1 MRQDT
6 RFVQGGPTKTGTV
19 VTSQPAKCRFS
30 GKDAGNSPY
39 GHLRLVILVII
50 LGFVLRLFAYQYT
63 YIINNDGT
71 IYIHQA
77 RAIYYGLWS
86 AVNSCTV
93 GYLSP
98 YPILIAATY
107 GILGDWVASAKVV
120 SIFFGT
126 ITLVPLSLLA
136 KRFLKAEISILVT
149 LIFALTPVFVTV
161 SVWGVRDPL
170 YWFFSVLGFYFFTGQ
185 IGKGNSWGLFLS
197 SVSFILATLGRIE
210 AILYLFVSCLC
221 LITAK
226 DEQKFKRLTFF
237 LIPPLLLS
245 LLLLG
250 QMIVNPSGIN
260 WHRLKDIPSRLLTSL
275 TQYQEVRLHLEELI
289 IHPPAGIP
297 WGFFD
302 NARTLFWFIGLGTI
316 INNTV
321 EAFFYPFFL
330 IFIIGL
336 IGSGTWKRI
345 REEQNVRYFAIL
357 VASAVVVSYVYVFA
371 YWEIENRYFVL
382 LVLPSFIFLGFGLKR
397 ILHFLRSRFLL
408 KEHLVLP
415 LLVLLI
421 MGSALPKD
429 LKSRGADKLVFKEIG
444 ETIARREGNS
454 REIEVLVLG
463 DSRRWISFYANLSF
477 KGAPCPDKYLDY
489 RNIVGN
495 SYDQFIQNL
504 RARGIRY
511 VVWEEK
517 RWPRQ
522 GFDFMGSMDSKNFV
536 ILGSWSHRDTGRI
549 ILFRFLGSCEG
560 EV

>member
-1 MRQDT
+1 LRQDT
-6 RFVQGGPTKTGTV
+6 RFVQGGSTKTGTV

-30 GKDAGNSPY
+30 GKDTGNFPY
-39 GHLRLVILVII
+39 EHLRLFVLVII

-63 YIINNDGT
+63 YTINNDGT

-77 RAIYYGLWS
+77 RAIYYGLLS

-107 GILGDWVASAKVV
+107 PILGDWVASAKVV

-126 ITLVPLSLLA
+126 ITLIPLYLLA
-136 KRFLKAEISILVT
+136 KRFLDAKISILVT

-197 SVSFILATLGRIE
+197 SVFFILTTWTRIE
-210 AILYLFVSCLC
+210 TILYLFVSCLC

-260 WHRLKDIPSRLLTSL
+260 WHRLNDIPSRLLTSL

-289 IHPPAGIP
+289 IHPPSGIP
-297 WGFFD
+297 SGFFD
-302 NARTLFWFIGLGTI
+302 NARTLVWFIALGTI
-316 INNTV
+316 MNNTV

-336 IGSGTWKRI
+336 IGRVTWKRV
-345 REEQNVRYFAIL
+345 REEQSVRYFAIL

-371 YWEIENRYFVL
+371 YWEIESRYLVL
-382 LVLPSFIFLGFGLKR
+382 LVLPSFIFIGFGLEK
-397 ILHFLRSRFLL
+397 ITHFLKSRFRFKKHVALS
-408 KEHLVLP
+408 LV
-415 LLVLLI
+415 VLAI
-421 MGSALPKD
+421 MVFVLPKD
-429 LKSRGADKLVFKEIG
+429 LKSREADKLVFKEIG
-444 ETIARREGNS
+444 ETIALREGNS

-477 KGAPCPDKYLDY
+477 KGAPCPDKYKDY
-489 RNIVGN
+489 EEIVGN
-495 SYDQFIQNL
+495 SYEQFVENL
-504 RARGIRY
+504 KARGIRY

-522 GFDFMGSMDSKNFV
+522 GFDFTEFHKGKDF
-536 ILGSWSHRDTGRI
+536 IRLGAWSHRDTGRI